1 MATKNFTFEKVE
13 KILLN
18 VVNNEELTTAD
29 ELKKLLIKEIQVCLP
44 KNYTKAPLRLKVQKE
59 ASPKHKV
66 EGLTKPIRPEV
77 AWMSKQFNG
86 KKENG
91 KGISLAQ
98 RREKFNEWI
107 SDPKNKEEFENT
119 YVKEYNVAFA
129 EYVHRQQTESEYRND
144 PEYYLDIETGEY
156 NKVKNRNKKK
166 TGSAYKETSKETSEG
181 TSEEVSEEVS
191 EVVNEKAIETKVKK
205 SKGKAVAADTII
217 NTSLSNEEEIAKKVK
232 NESKNGINLEE
243 IEEN

>member
-1 MATKNFTFEKVE
+1 
-13 KILLN
+13 
-18 VVNNEELTTAD
+18 
-29 ELKKLLIKEIQVCLP
+29 
-44 KNYTKAPLRLKVQKE
+44 
-59 ASPKHKV
+59 
-66 EGLTKPIRPEV
+66 
-77 AWMSKQFNG
+77 MSKQFNG

-144 PEYYLDIETGEY
+144 PDYYLDIETGEY

-166 TGSAYKETSKETSEG
+166 TGSAYKETSKEASEG
-181 TSEEVSEEVS
+181 TSDEVS

-205 SKGKAVAADTII
+205 SKAKAAAADI
-217 NTSLSNEEEIAKKVK
+217 SLSNEEEIAKKVK
-232 NESKNGINLEE
+232 NESKNEINLEE